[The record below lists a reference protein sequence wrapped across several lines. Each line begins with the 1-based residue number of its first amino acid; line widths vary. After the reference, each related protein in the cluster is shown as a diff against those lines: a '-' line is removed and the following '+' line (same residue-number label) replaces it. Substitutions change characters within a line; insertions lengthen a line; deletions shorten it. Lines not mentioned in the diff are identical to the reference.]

1 LKTLFKDNLNKEAN
15 SIKKPAAGFSAAGA
29 SSHPCPTPP
38 TCGIT
43 HRLEEE
49 GSFPVDDKRNQ
60 NDILADLNLENPL
73 TGIPIGVGVLQHIRQ
88 ITGFDGGHHGLT
100 TKAAIGQEP
109 GIYLVAPQEWPH
121 PPTSA
126 KLCAEWLQLMT
137 LAPDLSPDDWRRIC
151 DALRYIGRDLHHRS
165 FSVSSERRELLWE
178 EMDRCLNLAD
188 RLAQA
193 IPAND

>member
-1 LKTLFKDNLNKEAN
+1 M
-15 SIKKPAAGFSAAGA
+15 
-29 SSHPCPTPP
+29 
-38 TCGIT
+38 
-43 HRLEEE
+43 
-49 GSFPVDDKRNQ
+49 
-60 NDILADLNLENPL
+60 
-73 TGIPIGVGVLQHIRQ
+73 LQHIRQ

-100 TKAAIGQEP
+100 TKAAIGQEL

-151 DALRYIGRDLHHRS
+151 DALRYLGRDLHHRS
-165 FSVSSERRELLWE
+165 FSVSSRRELLWE

-193 IPAND
+193 SQPGMKVGNAGRDPELRFFESGSPKLRALGQRLDLAPRRGHSPQR

>member
-1 LKTLFKDNLNKEAN
+1 
-15 SIKKPAAGFSAAGA
+15 
-29 SSHPCPTPP
+29 
-38 TCGIT
+38 
-43 HRLEEE
+43 
-49 GSFPVDDKRNQ
+49 
-60 NDILADLNLENPL
+60 
-73 TGIPIGVGVLQHIRQ
+73 VLQHIRQ

-193 IPAND
+193 IPAKD